1 MNKIRKL
8 LAGLFALVVSAFTC
22 SAAEDVAGLVSDV
35 TGAITAGQGYVM
47 SILTV
52 AVTILAVFI
61 GWKLLKRGASKV

>member
-1 MNKIRKL
+1 MTN
-8 LAGLFALVVSAFTC
+8 LVTQ
-22 SAAEDVAGLVSDV
+22 V
-35 TGAITAGQGYVM
+35 TASITAGQGYVM